1 MWEFSITMDSEKSKI
16 AKYIYAKLKPSVEE
30 IKGVITSFEEMGK
43 INIVLACKKL
53 EKTRLCYHVSE
64 VICYVVSTVLKEEFL
79 DKNLKFPQKDK
90 LELYTFKKALV
101 SFDRETDRFLINKY
115 LVLEENLILE
125 SFFHFK
131 LQPLKEKWQELVKI
145 ANDNSTYLLSDDSFL
160 ELLKFLID
168 NIEFASD
175 ELNVVFQQE
184 KFFVF
189 DSNFKQIGDENSVF
203 DEFALVNKILEL
215 SPRKIN
221 WACDK
226 KIPFIEKVFSKR
238 LLFISE
244 NEFAK
249 KDINNN
255 WGLQTT

>member
-1 MWEFSITMDSEKSKI
+1 MWEYSITMDSDKARI
-16 AKYIYAKLKPSVEE
+16 AKYIYTRLKPDVESV
-30 IKGVITSFEEMGK
+30 KGVITSYEEMGK

-53 EKTRLCYHVSE
+53 EKNRLSYHISE
-64 VICYVVSTVLKEEFL
+64 LISYVVSTFLKEEFL

-90 LELYTFKKALV
+90 LELFTFKKALV

-145 ANDNSTYLLSDDSFL
+145 ANDNSTYMLSDDSFL

-168 NIEFASD
+168 NIEIASD

-184 KFFVF
+184 KIMIF
-189 DSNFKQIGDENSVF
+189 DSDFKQIGDAKAEI

-221 WACDK
+221 WVSDK

-238 LLFISE
+238 LLYVSE
-244 NEFAK
+244 NDFNK
-249 KDINNN
+249 KDIKN
-255 WGLQTT
+255 WGLQNT

>member
-1 MWEFSITMDSEKSKI
+1 MWEYSITMDSDKAKI
-16 AKYIYAKLKPSVEE
+16 AKHIFNNLKPFVDMVE
-30 IKGVITSFEEMGK
+30 GVITSYEEMGK

-53 EKTRLCYHVSE
+53 EKNRLSYHITEIISY
-64 VICYVVSTVLKEEFL
+64 VISTFLKEDFL
-79 DKNLKFPQKDK
+79 DKSLKFPQKDK

-168 NIEFASD
+168 NIEIASD
-175 ELNVVFQQE
+175 ELNVVIQQE
-184 KFFVF
+184 KIFIF
-189 DSNFKQIGDENSVF
+189 DSNFHQIGDPKINV
-203 DEFALVNKILEL
+203 DEFGLVNKILEL

-221 WACDK
+221 WVCDK
-226 KIPFIEKVFSKR
+226 NVPFIEKVFSKR
-238 LLFISE
+238 LLYVSE

-249 KDINNN
+249 KDIKN
-255 WGLQTT
+255 WGLQNS